1 MYLSSYK
8 KMRGNDRIIQVN
20 SERLNKSVEE
30 EEKKRLQQQGR
41 LGEIG

>member
-30 EEKKRLQQQGR
+30 EGKKSNSSKEGWER
-41 LGEIG
+41 